1 MEENI
6 LSLKSLDLLNY
17 RGFQNLHIDFS
28 SQLTCIAG
36 INGAGK
42 TSVLDAIALCLSWII
57 ARAKTQNGKGWTV
70 DKQFDLR
77 IPEGTKESFSSSFVQ
92 QFTMEGY
99 ISGQFSFFDKPLKV
113 KQSFAALGWKSE
125 SNSDYAS
132 LSSVFDYVNSYM
144 QKNPAPFNLPVMVYY
159 PTNRSVI
166 DIPVRI
172 RMQHAFDQFSTYE
185 HALDSSARF
194 RDFFEWYRDREDIE
208 NAKKTELRD
217 FDYTDSLLNAV
228 RAAIYICMPGYKN
241 LHIQRTP
248 QLMMIE
254 KNNVELPINTLS
266 DGEKC
271 LFSLVGDLAR
281 RLAIAS
287 PNLKNPLHGSGIVL
301 IDEIDLH
308 LHPSWQRKVSHLL
321 KKTFPN
327 CQFIITS
334 HSPQVLGE
342 LPPSDVII
350 LNNNAVYKPS
360 QTFGLTSNDILS
372 SIMDYDENAA
382 SMVRNEE
389 IETLLKKLA
398 GYIDAEDFIQAKEL
412 ISQIE
417 KLTNGQ
423 IPETE
428 MYKAE
433 IDMLLGN
440 KTDDSNT

>member
-57 ARAKTQNGKGWTV
+57 ARTKTQNGKGWTV

-77 IPEGTKESFSSSFVQ
+77 IVEGGKEPLSSAFVQ
-92 QFTMEGY
+92 QFIMEGY
-99 ISGQFSFFDKPLKV
+99 IAGQFSFFNKPLKI
-113 KQSFAALGWKSE
+113 KQSFASLGWKSE
-125 SNSDYAS
+125 SNSDYVS
-132 LSSVFDYVNSYM
+132 LSSVFDYVNSHM
-144 QKNPAPFNLPVMVYY
+144 QKNQVPFDLPVMVYY
-159 PTNRSVI
+159 PTNRSVV

-208 NAKKTELRD
+208 NAKKNELRN
-217 FDYTDSLLNAV
+217 FDYTDSLLDAV
-228 RAAIYICMPGYKN
+228 RSAIYTCMPGYKN

-254 KNNVELPINTLS
+254 KDNVELPINTLS

-287 PNLKNPLHGSGIVL
+287 PNLKNPLHGSGVVL
-301 IDEIDLH
+301 IDEVDLH
-308 LHPSWQRKVSHLL
+308 LHPSWQRKVTHLL

-342 LPPSDVII
+342 LTSTDVII

-360 QTFGLTSNDILS
+360 QTFGLTPNDILS
-372 SIMDYDENAA
+372 SIMDYDENNT
-382 SMVRNEE
+382 SMVRNKDVEE
-389 IETLLKKLA
+389 LLKKLA
-398 GYIDAEDFIQAKEL
+398 SCVDAENFVQAKEL
-412 ISQIE
+412 IAQIE

-423 IPETE
+423 IPETA

-433 IDMLLGN
+433 INMLSGN
-440 KTDDSNT
+440 ISDDSNT